1 MTDKFRKER
10 QEKIQKYKDLN
21 YGCTVVKGA
30 NFGDLRIIGEN
41 HEEAAKWLKN
51 ALNGAT
57 MAGEIKAH
65 FKCEELFDVAQL
77 LSCAFFFGKNKVEKY
92 QKSC

>member
-1 MTDKFRKER
+1 MELTDKFRKER

-21 YGCTVVKGA
+21 YGCTAVKGA

-65 FKCEELFDVAQL
+65 FKCEELFDVIVL
-77 LSCAFFFGKNKVEKY
+77 NENE
-92 QKSC
+92 